1 MKTLNLAAVL
11 AVSLYGPAAVAGD
24 FATSLRSV
32 YPSLSYV
39 ERYRDAFRKMSW
51 DLPRLGRTIR

>member
-1 MKTLNLAAVL
+1 M
-11 AVSLYGPAAVAGD
+11 AGD